1 MDESGKWQRDVND
14 RVIWDE
20 EPGKHYWHKNTY
32 LNTPIQGTGAD
43 LLLRAIGQLYQK
55 LQHFEAHLVMVVHD
69 EIILEV
75 PTNHAVHVKEVLEK
89 AMIEAFTFMYPEA
102 CTKGLVEAKI
112 GNSWGDK

>member
-1 MDESGKWQRDVND
+1 MSNLT
-14 RVIWDE
+14 
-20 EPGKHYWHKNTY
+20 KNLVSQKVY

-43 LLLRAIGQLYQK
+43 LLLRAIGQLYPS

-89 AMIEAFTFMYPEA
+89 VMIEAFTFMYPEA